1 MRCCEEE
8 EIYEDWRDNPK
19 NFPEDQTLFN
29 LNDKIMVQIYN
40 YVGAECPEKATEKQI
55 TNVAMRRMIIYC
67 PACNIKRSLSMDKLK
82 SDNEI
87 CIPEDNISMSPNI
100 NKEAITMTKNNC
112 TKSIIA
118 R

>member
-1 MRCCEEE
+1 
-8 EIYEDWRDNPK
+8 
-19 NFPEDQTLFN
+19 
-29 LNDKIMVQIYN
+29 
-40 YVGAECPEKATEKQI
+40 
-55 TNVAMRRMIIYC
+55 
-67 PACNIKRSLSMDKLK
+67 MDKLK